1 MNQKTRALLQ
11 EAFQAPEPIR
21 KKEFLKTCP
30 PQPISHIS
38 FVLSQAGYIRKRIL
52 ILIFI
57 VLLIVLPGTVFL
69 RQEILYI
76 LSAMAPILAMTL
88 ITESGR
94 SESCGMSE
102 LELSTRF
109 SLKNVVLARLI
120 LLGMFNFLLLFILIH
135 VTALSRHISLVRTG
149 VYILCP
155 YMITAFLGLWITR
168 RIRTKE
174 ATYICAGTGVLASL
188 GVILLMNVSFDIY
201 EGEYFIWWLLL
212 LVPAVFGAIRE
223 GAQMLKQKEELEWN
237 L

>member
-11 EAFQAPEPIR
+11 EAFQAPEPMR
-21 KKEFLKTCP
+21 KKDFLNTCP
-30 PQPISHIS
+30 PQPISLIS

-52 ILIFI
+52 TLTFM
-57 VLLIVLPGTVFL
+57 VLLIVLPGSFFL
-69 RQEILYI
+69 RQEILYM
-76 LSAMAPILAMTL
+76 LSAVTPILAMTL

-109 SLKNVVLARLI
+109 SLKNVILARLV
-120 LLGMFNFLLLFILIH
+120 LLGMFNFLLLFILIP
-135 VTALSRHISLVRTG
+135 VTALSRHLSLVRTG

-168 RIRTKE
+168 RIRTRE
-174 ATYICAGTGVLASL
+174 TTYICGGIGVLASL

-212 LVPAVFGAIRE
+212 LVLAVFGAIRE
-223 GAQMLKQKEELEWN
+223 GAQMVKQKEELEWN